1 MRKTVALL
9 FVIAASGCASSPTT
23 NGHTAAELL
32 SLQDQWAK
40 ARIAQD
46 VSFLE
51 SFYRPDFRV
60 ISLDGSQV
68 SRADDIANFATK
80 ILKPESIV
88 DRDMDVRIYGD
99 TAVVTGR
106 EDLRGTYRGN
116 AGAFT
121 LRFTNVYVFEN
132 GKWAL
137 AHHHATPSAPQ

>member
-1 MRKTVALL
+1 MRRPVTLLVVLAVA
-9 FVIAASGCASSPTT
+9 GCATLPEK

-32 SLQDQWAK
+32 TLQDQWAK

-46 VSFLE
+46 VGFLE

-60 ISLDGSQV
+60 LSMDGGEV

-99 TAVVTGR
+99 TAVVTGL

-121 LRFTNVYVFEN
+121 LRFTNVFVYEDSQ
-132 GKWAL
+132 WRL
-137 AHHHATPSAPQ
+137 AHHHATPATQ